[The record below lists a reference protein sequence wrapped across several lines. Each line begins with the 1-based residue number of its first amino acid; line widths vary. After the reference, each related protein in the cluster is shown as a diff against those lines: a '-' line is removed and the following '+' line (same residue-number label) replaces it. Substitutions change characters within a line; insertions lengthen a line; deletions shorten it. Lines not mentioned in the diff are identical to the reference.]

1 MCSVYGGFHLIN
13 ILIIRLQLIELLI
26 CQLTVKTVIEWYSS
40 VIICVLDM
48 SKFIDLK
55 TGMQV
60 NFM

>member
-1 MCSVYGGFHLIN
+1 MIN